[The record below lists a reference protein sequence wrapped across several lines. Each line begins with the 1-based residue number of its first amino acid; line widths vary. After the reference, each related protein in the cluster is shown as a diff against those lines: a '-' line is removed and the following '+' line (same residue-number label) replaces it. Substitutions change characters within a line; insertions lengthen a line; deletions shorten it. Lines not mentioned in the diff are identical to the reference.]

1 MKQRRRRF
9 SLSAGARA
17 LGAVREIHTVRAR
30 WWCQEETV
38 LDKCSA
44 LLSARSG
51 GSGRCARSKL
61 GSMLLF
67 ARDVFGSAAASAD
80 AGVVWT

>member
-1 MKQRRRRF
+1 
-9 SLSAGARA
+9 
-17 LGAVREIHTVRAR
+17 
-30 WWCQEETV
+30 V

-51 GSGRCARSKL
+51 GSERCAHYKL
-61 GSMLLF
+61 SSMLLF